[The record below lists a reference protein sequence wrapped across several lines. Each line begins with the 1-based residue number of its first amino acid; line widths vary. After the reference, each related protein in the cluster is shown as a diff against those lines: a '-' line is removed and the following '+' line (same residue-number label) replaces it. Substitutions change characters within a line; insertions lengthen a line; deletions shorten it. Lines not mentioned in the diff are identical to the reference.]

1 VTRTRSISVGFY
13 VASHYGPEPWPTAVY
28 PADLALDAIAHTSTE
43 KRRVKTVS
51 SLYGERVANVF
62 FEKPDR
68 RLLSIENVEL
78 GAQVRESRRGRLRN
92 RQYGPDEGPAFQ
104 TYLMFL
110 EANVVGLVRLDRGPF
125 PKQVCTVIEVLTGYG
140 LDLSPLLD
148 PDIARRVSTHK
159 SDEVTRMK
167 FSALRGRAE
176 RIRQTTSLG
185 KVFEAAESVFPHG
198 EEFTFSVS
206 VREARD
212 RQRFWGESKV
222 GVVDK
227 LVRDED
233 ALDQFEEAEIGLTH
247 GKPIDL
253 LEHLFLW
260 KGSVPADESRH
271 VDEKII
277 ALAIQEAYVQER
289 GAILEAIGQP

>member
-1 VTRTRSISVGFY
+1 M
-13 VASHYGPEPWPTAVY
+13 ASHYGPEPWPSAVY
-28 PADLALDAIAHTSTE
+28 PAELALDAIARTSTE

-51 SLYGERVANVF
+51 TLYGERVANVF
-62 FEKPDR
+62 FDKPDP

-78 GAQVRESRRGRLRN
+78 GAQVRESRRGSLRN

-125 PKQVCTVIEVLTGYG
+125 PKQVCTVIEVLTRYG
-140 LDLSPLLD
+140 LDLTPLLD
-148 PDIARRVSTHK
+148 PDVTRRVNTHK
-159 SDEVTRMK
+159 SDDVTRMK
-167 FSALRGRAE
+167 FSALQGRAE

-198 EEFTFSVS
+198 QEFTLSVS
-206 VREARD
+206 VREERE
-212 RQRFWGESKV
+212 RQRFWGESKF
-222 GVVDK
+222 GIIDK
-227 LVRDED
+227 LVSDEE

-253 LEHLFLW
+253 LEHLLLW
-260 KGSVPADESRH
+260 KGSVPTDESRH

-289 GAILEAIGQP
+289 AVILEAIGQP